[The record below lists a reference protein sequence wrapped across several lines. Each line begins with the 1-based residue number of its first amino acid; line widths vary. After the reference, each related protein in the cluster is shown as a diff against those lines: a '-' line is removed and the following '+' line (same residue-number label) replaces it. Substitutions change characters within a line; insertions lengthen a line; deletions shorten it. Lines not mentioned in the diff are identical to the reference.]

1 MCATVITIAPR
12 VPRLDWTPAS
22 RRGRRRSA
30 AAIAAA
36 CAFVL
41 AGCGGSGS
49 DPLGNPAQVSNPTG
63 ASGQTL
69 SFAYFQRC
77 INPIFLALLQIQLNG
92 TTATNT
98 CAAAGCHA
106 TATGAGGAFRVVPAA
121 PLVDL
126 SNAANTADVIRAS
139 DMYKNFYSA
148 QSETLVGAPLDSK
161 LVKKPLL
168 LNVLHGGGR
177 VFSDTSD
184 PHVHLMEY
192 WINNPVPNGADEFS
206 TSNYNMFTPAD
217 PMNGTCNT
225 Q

>member
-1 MCATVITIAPR
+1 MRATVTNTADR
-12 VPRLDWTPAS
+12 STSNRAS
-22 RRGRRRSA
+22 RGGGAR
-30 AAIAAA
+30 IAAA
-36 CAFVL
+36 WAAAAVFL
-41 AGCGGSGS
+41 FTGCGGSGS
-49 DPLGNPAQVSNPTG
+49 DPLGNPAQVSNPSGT
-63 ASGQTL
+63 SGQTL

-77 INPIFLALLQIQLNG
+77 INPIFLAQLQIQLNG

-106 TATGAGGAFRVVPAA
+106 TATGAGGAFRVVPTAA
-121 PLVDL
+121 VVDL
-126 SNAANTADVIRAS
+126 TNQANTAAVIRNS

-148 QSETLVGAPLDSK
+148 QSEVIVGTPLESK

-177 VFSDTSD
+177 IFASESD
-184 PHVHLMEY
+184 PHVALMEY
-192 WINNPVPNGADEFS
+192 WITNPVPNGADEFS
-206 TSNYNMFTPAD
+206 TSNYNMFTPPD